1 MKLHGDVCVC
11 VKNHSDY
18 LVLKLIL
25 TETNSSREK
34 GEKKKKQELS
44 CVKSHDCDF
53 INMSLKQNVLRM

>member
-34 GEKKKKQELS
+34 GEKEKKTGA
-44 CVKSHDCDF
+44 
-53 INMSLKQNVLRM
+53 VLR